1 MREIASELPSDRVLV
16 ETDAPFLAPVP
27 FRGKAN
33 EPAYTVYTLKT
44 LSEAIG
50 KPFDEMA
57 KQTFQ
62 NTLKLFS
69 KMGAYK

>member
-1 MREIASELPSDRVLV
+1 
-16 ETDAPFLAPVP
+16 LAPVP
-27 FRGKAN
+27 FRGKTN

-69 KMGAYK
+69 KIGEYK